1 MLGLYIHIPFCHSIC
16 PYCDFCKSVS
26 NENRQKEYVK
36 ALCTELKIKNI
47 NNYSFNTV
55 YIGGGTPSSIS
66 LKLLETLLES
76 LTKTIDVNKLIEFTI
91 EVNPQDINEE
101 LVKILSKYHITRVS
115 IGVQTFVPKLQK
127 LINRFITEE
136 ELNKKINLLNN
147 YQINNINVDLM
158 YAIPSQTL
166 EDVDIDLSIV
176 TKLNITHI
184 SYYSLILEEHTIFY
198 HLVKQNKLKLISED
212 LEAKM
217 YHHIC
222 NILRKNKFNRYET
235 SNFAKKG
242 YRSIHNLI
250 YWNCDEYLSLGASG
264 SSYYN
269 HCRFTTTNNIN
280 KYIQGINNHKVE
292 LDETIN
298 LSMQEEKKE
307 AIILGLRKKQGIDIN
322 KFKQKFGISIFDAYP
337 NINYLIEEGSL
348 KLNYNHVY
356 IPDKYVYITNHIILK
371 II

>member
-184 SYYSLILEEHTIFY
+184 SYYSLILEEHTIF
-198 HLVKQNKLKLISED
+198 
-212 LEAKM
+212 
-217 YHHIC
+217 
-222 NILRKNKFNRYET
+222 
-235 SNFAKKG
+235 
-242 YRSIHNLI
+242 
-250 YWNCDEYLSLGASG
+250 
-264 SSYYN
+264 
-269 HCRFTTTNNIN
+269 
-280 KYIQGINNHKVE
+280 
-292 LDETIN
+292 
-298 LSMQEEKKE
+298 
-307 AIILGLRKKQGIDIN
+307 
-322 KFKQKFGISIFDAYP
+322 
-337 NINYLIEEGSL
+337 
-348 KLNYNHVY
+348 
-356 IPDKYVYITNHIILK
+356 
-371 II
+371 